1 MTEQAKASK
10 PYTNDGVSIAANGLA
25 AAEGRASLNREHL
38 ITKYKQSQA
47 AIVRE
52 LREKDLSHLEG
63 MSEEEILD
71 YAVEICRQD

>member
-1 MTEQAKASK
+1 MTEQAKASSPPK
-10 PYTNDGVSIAANGLA
+10 TDGTSTANGLA
-25 AAEGRASLNREHL
+25 AAEGRASLDREHL
-38 ITKYKQSQA
+38 IAEYKQSQA

-52 LREKDLSHLEG
+52 LREKDLNHLEG